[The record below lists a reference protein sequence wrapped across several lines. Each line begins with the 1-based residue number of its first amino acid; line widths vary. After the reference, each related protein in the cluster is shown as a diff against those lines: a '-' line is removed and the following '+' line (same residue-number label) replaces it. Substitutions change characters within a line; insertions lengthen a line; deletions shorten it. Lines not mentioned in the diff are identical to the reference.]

1 MRVFKSFIFLSI
13 FLILTNCAAPG
24 TALLGPSFT
33 AATSGSLSQTGLS
46 YGTSHVVKKT
56 KQGLAE
62 IIKTKKVFNQ
72 QVDLIYQ
79 KIEKDKLSKIGLK
92 DQRDFFFK
100 AVRDN
105 LKKHN

>member
-1 MRVFKSFIFLSI
+1 MNVFKNLIFLSI

-46 YGTSHVVKKT
+46 YGTGHLVKKT
-56 KQGLAE
+56 KQSLKE
-62 IIKTKKVFNQ
+62 IIKTKKVVYQ

-79 KIEKDKLSKIGLK
+79 KIEKDKLSKIGLQ
-92 DQRDFFFK
+92 DQRNFFF
-100 AVRDN
+100 
-105 LKKHN
+105 